1 MKVGLV
7 GFQGGG
13 KSSLFQLL
21 TGHASDPAKI
31 QSGQVGEMTVPD
43 GRFDRLVELFHPKKV
58 VPAKIQLFDTPGLV
72 KGESKGNAQRL
83 GIIRESAVLIQVIG
97 VYSGADP
104 LEEVTA
110 FTDEGILADLQIVT
124 NRIERVKKDLA
135 KPRPAPEREAM
146 QAELDALGPLEA
158 LLAGGQPLRSI
169 APTDEQA
176 QAIRAFS
183 LLSGKPILA
192 VLNCAESKFDQGVID
207 RLKSQGV
214 TALAA
219 PVGLEQ
225 EIEALSAE
233 DRAVFA
239 EEMGLTESCKSRLA
253 RAIFEITDQITFY
266 TCDEKEVHAW
276 LLHRGESALDAAGT
290 IHTDLAK
297 HFIRAEIMQV
307 ENLLR
312 LGSEKEVKSAG
323 LFRLEGKEYVM
334 QDGDEIVV
342 RANV

>member
-13 KSSLFQLL
+13 KSALFQLL
-21 TGHASDPAKI
+21 TGHVSDPSKI
-31 QSGQVGEMTVPD
+31 QSGQVGEMIVPD
-43 GRFDRLVELFHPKKV
+43 ARFDRLVDLFKPKKT

-72 KGESKGNAQRL
+72 KGESKTNAQRL
-83 GIIRESAVLIQVIG
+83 GIIRESAVLIQVVG
-97 VYSGADP
+97 VYSGANP
-104 LEEVTA
+104 SEECTA
-110 FTDEGILADLQIVT
+110 FTDECILSDLQIVS

-135 KPRPAPEREAM
+135 KPKPATEREQM

-158 LLAGGQPLRSI
+158 QLTAGHPIRSLKLTEDQEK
-169 APTDEQA
+169 AV
-176 QAIRAFS
+176 RAFA

-192 VLNCAESKFDQGVID
+192 LLNSAETKFDQAAID
-207 RLKSQGV
+207 KLKADGI

-239 EEMGLTESCKSRLA
+239 EEMGLTESSKSRVA

-297 HFIRAEIMQV
+297 NFIRAEIMSV
-307 ENLLR
+307 EDLLR
-312 LGSEKEVKSAG
+312 LGSEKEVKAAG

-334 QDGDEIVV
+334 HDGDEIVV

>member
-13 KSSLFQLL
+13 KSALFQLL
-21 TGHASDPAKI
+21 TGHVSDPSKI
-31 QSGQVGEMTVPD
+31 QSGQVGEMIVPD
-43 GRFDRLVELFHPKKV
+43 ARFDRLVELFKPKKV

-83 GIIRESAVLIQVIG
+83 GIIRESAVLIQVVG

-104 LEEVTA
+104 LDETTA
-110 FTDEGILADLQIVT
+110 FTDECILSDLQIVT
-124 NRIERVKKDLA
+124 NRLDRVKKDLA
-135 KPRPAPEREAM
+135 KPKPATEKEQM
-146 QAELDALGPLEA
+146 QAEIDALAPLEA
-158 LLAGGQPLRSI
+158 ALTGGQPIRSMKLTEDQEK
-169 APTDEQA
+169 AV
-176 QAIRAFS
+176 RAFA
-183 LLSGKPILA
+183 LLSGKPILV
-192 VLNCAESKFDQGVID
+192 VLNSADSKPDPEMIAKLQAQGY
-207 RLKSQGV
+207 
-214 TALAA
+214 TALLA

-225 EIEALSAE
+225 EIEALSPE
-233 DRAVFA
+233 DRALFA
-239 EEMGLTESCKSRLA
+239 EEMGLTESSKSRVA

-297 HFIRAEIMQV
+297 NFIRAEIMSV
-307 ENLLR
+307 EDLLR
-312 LGSEKEVKSAG
+312 LGSEKEVKAAG

-334 QDGDEIVV
+334 HDGDEIVV

>member
-13 KSSLFQLL
+13 KSALFQLL
-21 TGHASDPAKI
+21 TGHASDPSKI
-31 QSGQVGEMTVPD
+31 QAGQVGEMVVPD
-43 GRFDRLVELFHPKKV
+43 SRFDRLVKLYRPKKT
-58 VPAKIQLFDTPGLV
+58 VPAKIQLFDTPGLI

-104 LEEVTA
+104 LAETTA
-110 FTDEGILADLQIVT
+110 FTDECILADLQIVA
-124 NRIERVKKDLA
+124 NRSERVKKDLA
-135 KPRPAPEREAM
+135 KPKPAVEREQM
-146 QAELDALGPLEA
+146 QAELEALAPLEA
-158 LLAGGQPLRSI
+158 ALAAGQPIRALTLTEDQGK
-169 APTDEQA
+169 AV
-176 QAIRAFS
+176 RAFS
-183 LLSGKPILA
+183 LLSGKPMLL
-192 VLNCAESKFDQGVID
+192 VLNSADSHYDPAVIEKLDGQGF
-207 RLKSQGV
+207 KS
-214 TALAA
+214 LAA

-225 EIEALSAE
+225 EIEALPPD

-239 EEMGLTESCKSRLA
+239 EEMGLTDSCKSRLA
-253 RAIFEITDQITFY
+253 RAVFELTDQITFY
-266 TCDEKEVHAW
+266 TSDEKEVHAW

-297 HFIRAEIMQV
+297 NFIRAEIVPV
-307 ENLLR
+307 EELLR
-312 LGSEKEVKSAG
+312 LGSEKEVKAAG

-334 QDGDEIVV
+334 QDGDEIVI